1 MKTRRKELNEQW
13 RVFRLDTILIS
24 CWIFCPA
31 IMTVTCLATYAL
43 FNGGLSASIAF
54 TTVSVFEAIEMSL
67 SVLPEVVTEA
77 IDAFISARRIQT
89 YLDSAELTSDLTPGD
104 RISFSTAT
112 ISWPSDEAADSQEIR
127 SFTLQDLS
135 LEFQHE
141 QLNVIAGK
149 TGSGKSLLLSSI
161 IGEADILSGSITVP
175 RAVIENERFDRQANK
190 SNWILPEAIA
200 FVSQV
205 PYVENATLRDNIL
218 FGLPFDQDRYQQ
230 VLDASALTK
239 DLEVLPDGEMTEIG
253 AQGVNLSGGQKWRTC
268 FARALYSRAGI
279 LVLDDIF
286 SAVDAHVGRQ
296 LFENALTGSICQ
308 GRTRILV
315 THHVSLCLP
324 KTAYL
329 VYLQD
334 GQAVSG
340 TVSDMRKKG
349 HLQEILALEADEHSP
364 EPTGD
369 VIDDGD
375 HLAKIP
381 TNQSQKSRRA
391 SSQAQTDRANL
402 LRQQSRASVNKSK
415 DTDKIAKKFV
425 EEEARATGQVTLAT
439 YTGYLKACR
448 GYLYWICLGGIF
460 VLWIGVYLAR
470 NYWLTYWTR
479 QPKTSSHTVLLM
491 QSQIKS
497 SHRPLSG
504 SGNSDEPRND
514 TIFYIS
520 IYLGISVA
528 AWLVATTR
536 YFGVYV
542 ASIKGSHVLFEQ
554 LLHNILRS
562 PLRFL
567 DTTPLGRILNRFT
580 ADFNMVDSRMA
591 NDLGYMLHCM
601 LSTVSVIIVGM
612 FVSPLMLL
620 FSAVLFAVM
629 LYYARLFLAGA
640 REVKRL
646 ESTAK
651 SPIFE
656 QFNAVL
662 SGITTIR
669 AYDRTLSYEKLMDD
683 KINTHSGCYYFTYAF
698 SRWMAFRA
706 NMMGAIFIFAAAA
719 LIVSLKDIDA
729 ALAGFVLSF
738 SLELSEVIIWSLRL
752 YTNVELN
759 FNAVE
764 RVLEYAQLPT
774 EDQGGQKVPAA
785 WPTQGRID
793 FDNLTVSYAPDLPPV
808 LKGLTLSIS
817 ANERVGIVGRT
828 GAGKSSLTLA
838 LFRFLEASAGSIS
851 IDGLD
856 ISKLNLQDLRSRM
869 NVIPQ
874 DPVIF
879 SGTVRSNLDPFD
891 THTDVELRD
900 ALARANLLDPALGS
914 KAQSGTTSPIRR
926 IAIDIEAMDS
936 GDGAAT
942 PTNKNIA
949 LGLSTRI
956 SESGLNLS
964 QGQRQL
970 LCLARAIVSRPKI
983 LVLDEATSSVDME
996 TDQLI
1001 QQSIRE
1007 EFGGRCTLVVIAHRL
1022 STIADFDRVL
1032 VLGQGQVLEY
1042 GTPRELFEAKE
1053 VKEGS
1058 FREMIDKSGERGLL
1072 EDIIYRK
1079 SKPRAM

>member
-1 MKTRRKELNEQW
+1 MKTRRKELTEQW
-13 RVFRLDTILIS
+13 RVFRLDTLLIS

-31 IMTVTCLATYAL
+31 IMSATCLATYAL
-43 FNGGLSASIAF
+43 SNGGLSASVAF
-54 TTVSVFEAIEMSL
+54 TTLAVFEAIEMSL

-77 IDAFISARRIQT
+77 IDAVISARRIQV
-89 YLDSAELTSDLTPGD
+89 YLDSAELTSDITPGD
-104 RISFSTAT
+104 HISFTNAT
-112 ISWPSDEAADSQEIR
+112 ISWPSDTVEDSQEVR
-127 SFTLQDLS
+127 TFTLQNLDLNFKN
-135 LEFQHE
+135 EE
-141 QLNVIAGK
+141 LNVIAGK

-161 IGEADILSGSITVP
+161 IGEADIISGTVTVP
-175 RAVIENERFDRQANK
+175 RTVAENERFDIQANK
-190 SNWILPEAIA
+190 SNWIIPQAIA
-200 FVSQV
+200 YVSQV

-218 FGLPFDQDRYQQ
+218 FGLPFDQERYQK

-296 LFENALTGSICQ
+296 LYENALTGSICQ
-308 GRTRILV
+308 GRTRLLV

-324 KTAYL
+324 KTSYV

-340 TVSDMRKKG
+340 TVPEMRKRG
-349 HLQEILALEADEHSP
+349 HLQDILALEEEENTEDIE
-364 EPTGD
+364 T
-369 VIDDGD
+369 VIDDGG
-375 HLAKIP
+375 HLTKVA
-381 TNQSQKSRRA
+381 TNQSHKSRRA
-391 SSQAQTDRANL
+391 SSQGQIARADL
-402 LRQQSRASVNKSK
+402 LRQQSRVSVKKAK
-415 DTDKIAKKFV
+415 DDTSDKTTKKFV
-425 EEEARATGQVTLAT
+425 EDEARAVGQVTFAT

-448 GYLYWICLGGIF
+448 GYLYWVCLAVIF
-460 VLWIGVYLAR
+460 VLWIAVYLAR
-470 NYWLTYWTR
+470 NYFLTYWTR
-479 QPKTSSHTVLLM
+479 QPKTASHKIMTVQ
-491 QSQIKS
+491 QSKP
-497 SHRPLSG
+497 SHVLYNWSK
-504 SGNSDEPRND
+504 NDQNQTHQND
-514 TIFYIS
+514 TIFYIA
-520 IYLGISVA
+520 IYLAISIV

-554 LLHNILRS
+554 LLHNILRA

-601 LSTVSVIIVGM
+601 LTTVSVIIVGM

-620 FSAVLFAVM
+620 LSAALFAVM
-629 LYYARLFLAGA
+629 VYYARLFLAGA

-669 AYDRTLSYEKLMDD
+669 AYDRSLSYEKLMDD
-683 KINTHSGCYYFTYAF
+683 KVNTHSGCYYFTYAF
-698 SRWMAFRA
+698 SRWMSFRA
-706 NMMGAIFIFAAAA
+706 NMMGAVFIFAAAA
-719 LIVSLKDIDA
+719 LIVSLKSIDA

-738 SLELSEVIIWSLRL
+738 SLDLSEVIIWSLRL

-774 EDQGGQKVPAA
+774 EDQGGQRAPAA
-785 WPTQGRID
+785 WPTRGQID
-793 FDNLTVSYAPDLPPV
+793 FDDLTVSYAEGLPPV
-808 LKGLTLSIS
+808 LKGLTLSIA

-838 LFRFLEASAGSIS
+838 LFRFLDASAGSIS

-879 SGTVRSNLDPFD
+879 SGTVRSNLDPFN

-900 ALARANLLDPALGS
+900 ALARANLLDPALES
-914 KAQSGTTSPIRR
+914 KAQSGTATPIHLS
-926 IAIDIEAMDS
+926 AE
-936 GDGAAT
+936 DGTAT

-1001 QQSIRE
+1001 QRSIRE

-1032 VLGQGQVLEY
+1032 VLSQGQVLEY
-1042 GTPRELFEAKE
+1042 GTPRELFEAKD

-1058 FREMIDKSGERGLL
+1058 FREMIEKSGEKALL
-1072 EDIIYRK
+1072 EEIIYRG
-1079 SKPRAM
+1079 SSHPTSIQ